1 MIFNKFSILF
11 FLLVFSVAQA
21 SALPLDNRSHTSVLF
36 SDTKEEEHFL
46 EVRKS
51 FPQYP
56 RNFNEQAVQ
65 EEVYTEVLK
74 ELKEKESLNNKEG
87 DKQ

>member
-11 FLLVFSVAQA
+11 FLLIFSIAQ
-21 SALPLDNRSHTSVLF
+21 SFALTESSRSHTSVLF
-36 SDTKEEEHFL
+36 SDTEEEEHVL

-51 FPQYP
+51 FPQYS
-56 RNFNEQAVQ
+56 RSFNEQAVQ
-65 EEVYTEVLK
+65 EEVYKEVLE
-74 ELKEKESLNNKEG
+74 ELKEKESVNNKEG